1 MSNAYGVK
9 YLLGIIDVF
18 SRKGMIYKQNDKKS
32 VNFIPN
38 ILEFCVN
45 NSFTKEFVSYNV
57 PEFKNA
63 LLKEIYEKEKIVF
76 IHGIPY
82 NPHTQGT
89 IEKFYYTIKK
99 YLGKEFINNGYKALN
114 FDSVRIRVINFY
126 NNKVHRMIGMTPNE
140 SSKLTLKEDILKVN
154 EIKKRI

>member
-32 VNFIPN
+32 VSIIPN

-45 NSFTKEFVSYNV
+45 NSFPKEFVSYNV

-63 LLKEIYEKEKIVF
+63 LLKEICEKEKIVF

-82 NPHTQGT
+82 NPHIQGT
-89 IEKFYYTIKK
+89 IERFHYTIKK
-99 YLGKEFINNGYKALN
+99 YLGKEFIKNG
-114 FDSVRIRVINFY
+114 
-126 NNKVHRMIGMTPNE
+126 
-140 SSKLTLKEDILKVN
+140 
-154 EIKKRI
+154 